1 MTAENTTS
9 DKPNIP
15 TVGLS
20 SCEHSVISVILA
32 STSIFTSKQLPVH
45 VKMYFTHSDNA
56 NTEIKMAKYYT
67 H

>member
-32 STSIFTSKQLPVH
+32 SASAFTSKQLPVH
-45 VKMYFTHSDNA
+45 VKCTSTNTDNA
-56 NTEIKMAKYYT
+56 NIIIQMAKYYT
-67 H
+67 Q